1 MPHKWEHERK
11 KGSITSSL
19 KVDRQSRVGSRKSKK
34 FRSISRSLILCNTKD
49 TDDGSSPDEKCPD
62 PIEISTSWDQEKID
76 SCPRLQVLCTSEPDD
91 STPYPL
97 VITSVIQ
104 SKDDGSESCKNMR
117 RKFFIQDGCIWRL
130 CIATG
135 NDGLGI
141 QVSRTPNCT
150 SLGKG
155 FTVRQVIN
163 GGAAHR
169 DGRLSPGDELLTL
182 NGQSLN
188 ELTNKEAESLIQSA
202 TGLVNLVIANKNSL
216 GEAGWKEDVFF
227 YDLAMV
233 PLAAEEERYHSVAHC
248 DRIPPN
254 SSTKTRLQEESSTGV
269 CNERP
274 VKMEIQT
281 NCFLHSKASCQRT
294 RSNSTSVNPY
304 WMGEID
310 YPVTK
315 KSTAYRDRQPHSLYS
330 NRKSLSQQLDCSVG
344 RGPAVSRPSRSLS
357 TAQLTHT
364 TCGSQASVI
373 SNIVLMKGQGKG
385 LGFSIVGGKDSIYG
399 PIGIYVKTIFPGGA
413 AAADGRLQEGDE
425 ILELNGESMYGLT
438 HYDALQ
444 KFKQAKKGLL
454 TLTVRTSLS
463 TPYSASSYLSSHLCR
478 SLSSSTRITK
488 ENSSFS
494 SDGAAVSLSTTKP
507 NDRVIMEVS
516 LNKEAGVGLGIGLC
530 SVPYSQCI
538 SGIFIHTLSPGSV
551 AHMDGRLRCGDEIIE
566 INEAPVQNMT
576 LNEVYAVLSHCSPG
590 AVQIIISRHPDP
602 QVSEQ
607 QLKEAV
613 SQAVENNRF
622 GRERQQWNTE
632 GVKRLE
638 TSWHGRYQHE
648 KHIEKNTAYCNRRS
662 QKLMT
667 RSSSD
672 SSYNP
677 RSSCSNGTPYQL
689 ADMKAKVHSIDVPI
703 TRQPGLL
710 DSLSRTSLENH
721 SPPTGNEA
729 GHPSQNIKKSM
740 EILVRKPKSSKPKPP
755 PRKYFKQDCT
765 DTDECNTD
773 MKEKPMLQDD
783 GSPSSA
789 NVQEAG
795 DLLLQGNKTVI
806 THSLSATSI
815 TPRGTEH
822 SAAVSA
828 DRDQERKANPGN
840 PISSIQRPVLRRQPR
855 VDYSLDTTAEDP
867 WVRISDCIKSLFNPT
882 MSEES
887 SHLDLDPKNNTNE
900 ENESPSCPD
909 VVLQKSEAEADGS
922 KAHNSDESD
931 TGKRGPPVA
940 PKPAWFRQSLK
951 GLKKGNSDI
960 NTRADQSS
968 IDLQSV
974 SGKERGSNISRASP
988 RGSSI
993 KQRINSFETFSA
1005 PQSPEKGNRKPSP
1018 KPSVWKENSPSPKP
1032 SVWRENSPSPK
1043 PSVWRE
1049 SSPSPKPSVQKENS
1063 PSPKE
1068 PESPAV
1074 HLNQATYNEGSD
1086 NSQLQSTPS
1095 VVTVETLSL
1104 HRSCSPKEALAPS
1117 PKRSNSTST
1126 EISLDLLSSQ
1136 ATELHCPVAKA
1147 QSQRTRSFPLTANQ
1161 SCEMMKTN
1169 DEKYSKIYSISN
1181 QVSSALMKSLLCLPQ
1196 SPLFSGNNPWS
1207 TLEASSQPSMEEN
1220 GTPPSSTSESH
1231 HSDTGFSL
1239 NLSEL
1244 RDYTVSLTD
1253 SGKEEEKQEH
1263 CSSQASGVSGQS
1275 VISLLSPEELKK
1287 LIEEVKSLD
1296 EATLKQ
1302 FDDIQVTILH
1312 KEEDAGLGF
1321 SLAGGIDLENKVVTV
1336 HRVFPNGLASQ
1347 EGTIQKG
1354 DEVLSINGKSLKG
1367 ATHND
1372 ALAIMRQ
1379 ARPPR
1384 QAVVVTK
1391 KAKEEEKSLNVSVDS
1406 TTYSTESETSTEAT
1420 TEDTICTVTLEKTPA
1435 GLGFSLEGGKGSI
1448 HGDKPIIINRIFK
1461 GIASEQSNTVQ
1472 PGDELLQVH
1481 TTVMQGLTRFEAW
1494 NIIKAL
1500 PDGPITAIIKR
1511 KNPSSVT
1518 TTSSETLQGEV

>member
-1 MPHKWEHERK
+1 M
-11 KGSITSSL
+11 
-19 KVDRQSRVGSRKSKK
+19 
-34 FRSISRSLILCNTKD
+34 
-49 TDDGSSPDEKCPD
+49 
-62 PIEISTSWDQEKID
+62 
-76 SCPRLQVLCTSEPDD
+76 
-91 STPYPL
+91 
-97 VITSVIQ
+97 
-104 SKDDGSESCKNMR
+104 
-117 RKFFIQDGCIWRL
+117 
-130 CIATG
+130 
-135 NDGLGI
+135 
-141 QVSRTPNCT
+141 
-150 SLGKG
+150 
-155 FTVRQVIN
+155 
-163 GGAAHR
+163 
-169 DGRLSPGDELLTL
+169 
-182 NGQSLN
+182 
-188 ELTNKEAESLIQSA
+188 
-202 TGLVNLVIANKNSL
+202 
-216 GEAGWKEDVFF
+216 
-227 YDLAMV
+227 
-233 PLAAEEERYHSVAHC
+233 
-248 DRIPPN
+248 
-254 SSTKTRLQEESSTGV
+254 
-269 CNERP
+269 
-274 VKMEIQT
+274 
-281 NCFLHSKASCQRT
+281 
-294 RSNSTSVNPY
+294 
-304 WMGEID
+304 
-310 YPVTK
+310 
-315 KSTAYRDRQPHSLYS
+315 
-330 NRKSLSQQLDCSVG
+330 
-344 RGPAVSRPSRSLS
+344 
-357 TAQLTHT
+357 
-364 TCGSQASVI
+364 
-373 SNIVLMKGQGKG
+373 
-385 LGFSIVGGKDSIYG
+385 
-399 PIGIYVKTIFPGGA
+399 
-413 AAADGRLQEGDE
+413 
-425 ILELNGESMYGLT
+425 
-438 HYDALQ
+438 
-444 KFKQAKKGLL
+444 
-454 TLTVRTSLS
+454 
-463 TPYSASSYLSSHLCR
+463 
-478 SLSSSTRITK
+478 
-488 ENSSFS
+488 
-494 SDGAAVSLSTTKP
+494 
-507 NDRVIMEVS
+507 
-516 LNKEAGVGLGIGLC
+516 
-530 SVPYSQCI
+530 
-538 SGIFIHTLSPGSV
+538 
-551 AHMDGRLRCGDEIIE
+551 CGDEIIE
-566 INEAPVQNMT
+566 INEAPVQNTT

-648 KHIEKNTAYCNRRS
+648 KHIEKNTAYCSRRS

-677 RSSCSNGTPYQL
+677 RSSCSNATPYQR
-689 ADMKAKVHSIDVPI
+689 ADLKAKVHSIDVPI
-703 TRQPGLL
+703 TRHPGLL

-721 SPPTGNEA
+721 SPPTGN
-729 GHPSQNIKKSM
+729 PSQNIKKSM

-755 PRKYFKQDCT
+755 PRKYFKHDCT
-765 DTDECNTD
+765 DTDQYNTHV
-773 MKEKPMLQDD
+773 KGKPMLQDD

-789 NVQEAG
+789 NVQEVG

-806 THSLSATSI
+806 TQSLSATSV

-828 DRDQERKANPGN
+828 DGDQERKANLGN

-882 MSEES
+882 MSEEN
-887 SHLDLDPKNNTNE
+887 SHLDLDPNNNTNE
-900 ENESPSCPD
+900 ENQSPSCPE

-922 KAHNSDESD
+922 KGHNSDESD
-931 TGKRGPPVA
+931 TGKKGPPVA

-951 GLKKGNSDI
+951 GLKKGNSPI

-974 SGKERGSNISRASP
+974 SGKERGSSISRGSP

-1018 KPSVWKENSPSPKP
+1018 KPSAWKENSPSPKP
-1032 SVWRENSPSPK
+1032 LVR
-1043 PSVWRE
+1043 
-1049 SSPSPKPSVQKENS
+1049 KENS

-1068 PESPAV
+1068 PESPTV
-1074 HLNQATYNEGSD
+1074 HLNQGPYSECSD
-1086 NSQLQSTPS
+1086 NSQQQSTPS

-1104 HRSCSPKEALAPS
+1104 NRSCSPKEALAPS
-1117 PKRSNSTST
+1117 PKRSNSTSI
-1126 EISLDLLSSQ
+1126 EISMDLLPSQ

-1147 QSQRTRSFPLTANQ
+1147 QTQRTRSFPLTANQ

-1207 TLEASSQPSMEEN
+1207 TLETSSQHTMEEN

-1253 SGKEEEKQEH
+1253 RGKEEEKQEH

-1379 ARPPR
+1379 ARLPR

-1391 KAKEEEKSLNVSVDS
+1391 KVKEEEKSLNVSVDS
-1406 TTYSTESETSTEAT
+1406 TTYSTESETSAEAT

-1461 GIASEQSNTVQ
+1461 GVASEQSSTVQ

-1511 KNPSSVT
+1511 KNSSSGT
-1518 TTSSETLQGEV
+1518 TKSSETLPGEE